1 MAKQIKLVAVD
12 LDRTILRSD
21 GTLSSFTEK
30 VFHRLRSCQI
40 SVCVLTARRK
50 TSAEKF
56 CAQLACR
63 GAAFYNGAVVTA
75 DKSLIAQYPMNWQS
89 AKRLLSDTEGYPA
102 SVSCENDTVYT
113 NFETQ
118 HSVRLESWEQL
129 VKQNLL
135 RIVLYKAPQ
144 KLLKRL
150 AVTSYSG
157 LYIQPLEHSDILAV
171 SQSATKEQA
180 LKTLLE
186 YWKLTSEEVIG
197 FGDDIND
204 LGFLALVGTGIAVQ
218 NAEEQVR
225 QRADIVCG
233 RNDEDGPALWLNEY
247 VLKPL
252 NATVL

>member
-1 MAKQIKLVAVD
+1 
-12 LDRTILRSD
+12 
-21 GTLSSFTEK
+21 
-30 VFHRLRSCQI
+30 
-40 SVCVLTARRK
+40 
-50 TSAEKF
+50 
-56 CAQLACR
+56 
-63 GAAFYNGAVVTA
+63 
-75 DKSLIAQYPMNWQS
+75 MNWQS
-89 AKRLLSDTEGYPA
+89 AKRLLSDTEGYPV

-186 YWKLTSEEVIG
+186 YWKLTSEEVIS

-204 LGFLALVGTGIAVQ
+204 LGFLSLVGTGVTTYKSKRFSTFTNDLRRCATWLSENHCKDVCMESTGKYWIPVYNILEDTCTIVLAHPKYVK
-218 NAEEQVR
+218 AIR
-225 QRADIVCG
+225 GKKTDRKDAKWIADIFKHDLVSG
-233 RNDEDGPALWLNEY
+233 SFIPPADIRQLRDLMRY
-247 VLKPL
+247 H
-252 NATVL
+252 

>member
-204 LGFLALVGTGIAVQ
+204 LGFLSLVGTGIAVQ

>member
-1 MAKQIKLVAVD
+1 MRDRIKLVAVD
-12 LDRTILRSD
+12 LDHTILHSD
-21 GTLSSFTEK
+21 GTLSPFTVE
-30 VFHRLRSCQI
+30 VFHRLRRCQI
-40 SVCVLTARRK
+40 AACVLTARRRA
-50 TSAEKF
+50 SAEGI
-56 CAQLACR
+56 CRQLSCR

-75 DKSLIAQYPMNWQS
+75 DKSLIAQHSMNWQS
-89 AKRLLSDTEGYPA
+89 AKCLLSDAEGYPV
-102 SVSCENDTVYT
+102 SVSCGNDTVYT

-129 VKQNLL
+129 VKQDLL

-150 AVTSYSG
+150 AATSYSG
-157 LYIQPLEHSDILAV
+157 LYIQPLEHGDILAV

-186 YWKLTSEEVIG
+186 YWKLAPEEVIG

-204 LGFLALVGTGIAVQ
+204 LGFLSLVGTGIAVQ